1 MLCVFSIVSN
11 CLQPCGLKLTRLLCP
26 WDFPGKNT
34 GVGCHFLLPGIF
46 PTQGSNP
53 LSSPASA
60 GKFFTTV
67 PPGKP
72 VCAVA
77 SFIYICDFIYFI
89 FGCAGSLSLH
99 GFFSRCSEQ
108 GFLSSCGAWAS
119 HRSGFSCSRAQA
131 LGHMSSIVVV
141 PGL

>member
-77 SFIYICDFIYFI
+77 SFIYIYVISFILFLAVLGLY
-89 FGCAGSLSLH
+89 
-99 GFFSRCSEQ
+99 RCM
-108 GFLSSCGAWAS
+108 
-119 HRSGFSCSRAQA
+119 GFSLDAVSRGSFLA
-131 LGHMSSIVVV
+131 VVRGLLTAVASLV
-141 PGL
+141 PGHRL